1 MERIEKI
8 HSGHIPHLKPFDWTN
23 PQEKPGDTCSLPSG
37 SDTIKSIG
45 NKRNFLTTLLNMSQD
60 GNKDASLSFFMT
72 DEVTAKR
79 VRQSFPSSDGNDI
92 RKSIQD
98 VVSTNQEMDLLDLP
112 DPNKDCN
119 PDDFLRQLLRAL
131 YGIEPKIK
139 KAIDL
144 GNFFPMITDE
154 QIAAYDILVVS
165 ATRENDIERLKSL
178 YTDKN
183 MSVACCN
190 RFGESL
196 LHMACRRGF
205 HEIVDFLLK
214 DAKVSVRIR
223 DDCGRTPL
231 HDVCWNPQPQVE
243 MAETLIRLDPTLLL
257 ISDKRGHTPFQYAR
271 PQDWLKWR
279 QFLLDQ
285 RNLLKGLLHAETM
298 EMFC

>member
-1 MERIEKI
+1 MDQSEKV

-23 PQEKPGDTCSLPSG
+23 YPTEPGGICSIPSG
-37 SDTIKSIG
+37 INTTQSIG
-45 NKRNFLTTLLNMSQD
+45 NKRNIITTVLNMSQD
-60 GNKDASLSFFMT
+60 GNRDASPSIFMT

-79 VRQSFPSSDGNDI
+79 ARHGVSPSDGDDI
-92 RKSIQD
+92 RKSMQD
-98 VVSTNQEMDLLDLP
+98 VISTNDKRSISDMP

-119 PDDFLRQLLRAL
+119 PDDFLRQLLHAL
-131 YGIEPKIK
+131 YGFEPKIK

-144 GNFFPMITDE
+144 GSFFPMITDE

-165 ATRENDIERLKSL
+165 ATRENDVERLKSL

-205 HEIVDFLLK
+205 HEIVDFLLN
-214 DAKVSVRIR
+214 DAKISTRIR

-231 HDVCWNPQPQVE
+231 HDVCWNPQPQLE
-243 MAETLIRLDPTLLL
+243 MAESLIRLDPTLLL

-271 PQDWLKWR
+271 PQDWPKWR
-279 QFLLDQ
+279 KFLLDQ
-285 RNLLKGLLHAETM
+285 RNLLEGLLHSESKDI
-298 EMFC
+298 FC